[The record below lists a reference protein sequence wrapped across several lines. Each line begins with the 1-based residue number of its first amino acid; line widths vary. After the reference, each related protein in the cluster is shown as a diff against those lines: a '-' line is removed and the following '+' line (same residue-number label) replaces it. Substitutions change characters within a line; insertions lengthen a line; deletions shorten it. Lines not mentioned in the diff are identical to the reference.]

1 MRVLNA
7 FHLDLGFELFVGL
20 SFAWDP
26 PESKDGLMRLKP
38 RKPVTERSI
47 LSLKKRALR
56 RTKTLRR
63 DSETQTLVKP
73 SRFRQLLTK
82 CREPFTRTWWEDR
95 FEKTENETL
104 VDGKL
109 LSYSYLEAG
118 VIEFAAWYVW
128 LCSTHP
134 MSFRCDGV
142 ESDFFFPLVS
152 RVILLSSLSM
162 VSQPL
167 ILEERRKLRVRCF

>member
-118 VIEFAAWYVW
+118 VIEFAAWCVW
-128 LCSTHP
+128 FSK
-134 MSFRCDGV
+134 RDV
-142 ESDFFFPLVS
+142 VS
-152 RVILLSSLSM
+152 A
-162 VSQPL
+162 
-167 ILEERRKLRVRCF
+167 